1 MGNIMNVA
9 EQILKILEEVGVTQ
23 IWGVT
28 GDALN
33 TFTDAL
39 QGDRYN
45 IKWNAVRHEEN
56 GAFAA
61 GAEAQITEN
70 LAVCAGTVGPGTLH
84 LINGLYNAK
93 KERVPVLAISGQVAR
108 VNMGTNYFQ
117 EVGLTK
123 IFDDVCAYQAIIRS
137 AEEAP
142 RIVLRAIQMALEQN
156 AVVRIEI
163 PVDIAAQEAS
173 GEHFIHP
180 VIRSNAVLV
189 PLDADIEKIASVL
202 NSAKKVTI
210 FAGAGCKE
218 CKEQVLQLSEK
229 LKAPISHT
237 LRASDIFQTY
247 NKNVVGMT
255 GLIGNPSGY
264 QAVMTA
270 DVLLML
276 GTDFPYTN
284 FLPDNCIIIQIDKRL
299 ENIGNRAKVTYGVHG
314 DCGASLLKL
323 IPIVNKK
330 EDSRYLN
337 HLTKNYGEWKSHK
350 NNPNTYSKSTQP
362 IHPQLFIQE
371 IDKQASDDA
380 CFTVD
385 VGESAIWVAHY
396 LTMKGNR
403 RLLGSFNHGSMAVG
417 FPAAMGIQ
425 SLNSKQQVW
434 AIVGDGAFGMC
445 MNDFITAVRYN
456 WPVKILVYNNSQL
469 GFVKI
474 EEEEAGYAFTDNA
487 LKLTNPN
494 FAEYAKLCGGDGIR
508 VEHAADIPKAIK
520 MAIDSNKPF
529 IIDAVT
535 NPGELSLPPHISLE
549 EAWGFGKSKVKEILL
564 AVKGEK
570 SQKKNLINE
579 IKGLFD

>member
-1 MGNIMNVA
+1 MNVA
-9 EQILKILEEVGVTQ
+9 QQLLKILEEIGVSQ

-33 TFTDAL
+33 SFTDAL
-39 QGDRYN
+39 QGEDSK

-61 GAEAQITEN
+61 GAEAQITGN

-123 IFDDVCAYQAIIRS
+123 IFDDVCAYQAVIRS

-142 RIVLRAIQMALEQN
+142 RVMLRAIQIALDQN
-156 AVVRIEI
+156 AVVRVEI
-163 PVDIAAQEAS
+163 PVDIATQDAA
-173 GEHFIHP
+173 GDHFIHP
-180 VIRSNAVLV
+180 VIRSNAILV
-189 PLDADIEKIASVL
+189 PSDKDIDKIASVI
-202 NSAKKVTI
+202 NKAHKVTI
-210 FAGAGCKE
+210 FAGAGCAE
-218 CKEQVLQLSEK
+218 CKEGALALSEK
-229 LKAPISHT
+229 LKAPITHT
-237 LRASDIFQTY
+237 LRSSDVFFT
-247 NKNVVGMT
+247 NDKNVVGMT

-264 QAVMTA
+264 HAVMNT

-284 FLPDNCIIIQIDKRL
+284 FLPDHCTIIQIDKRL

-314 DCGASLLKL
+314 DCGASLSKL
-323 IPIVNKK
+323 IPKVDSKK
-330 EDSRYLN
+330 DSKFLD
-337 HLTKNYGEWKSHK
+337 HLVENFNEWKKQKSK
-350 NNPNTYSKSTQP
+350 NSALKNDQEPL
-362 IHPQLFIQE
+362 HPQLFISE
-371 IDKQASDDA
+371 IDKQASNDA

-385 VGESAIWVAHY
+385 VGESAIWVAHHLSFY
-396 LTMKGNR
+396 GNR
-403 RLLGSFNHGSMAVG
+403 KLQGSFNHGSMAVG

-425 SLNSKQQVW
+425 SVHPKREVW

-474 EEEEAGYAFTDNA
+474 EEEEAGYAFTDKA

-494 FAEYAKLCGGDGIR
+494 FAEYAKLCGGDGVR
-508 VEHAADIPKAIK
+508 VEHAVDIPKAIA
-520 MAIDSNKPF
+520 MAKASTKPF

-535 NPGELSLPPHISLE
+535 NPGELSLPPHITLE

-564 AVKGEK
+564 SVEGDKA
-570 SQKKNLINE
+570 QKKNLMDE
-579 IKGLFD
+579 LKGLFGKH

>member
-1 MGNIMNVA
+1 MNVS
-9 EQILKILEEVGVTQ
+9 EQILEILKNVGVTQ

-39 QGDRYN
+39 RDDDD

-61 GAEAQITEN
+61 CAEAEMTEN

-117 EVGLTK
+117 EVGLTQ
-123 IFDDVCAYQAIIRS
+123 IFNDVCAYQAVIRS

-142 RIVLRAIQMALEQN
+142 RVVLRAIQIALEQR
-156 AVVRIEI
+156 AVVRVEI
-163 PVDIAAQEAS
+163 PVDIAIQEAQ
-173 GEHFIHP
+173 GDHYAHKVF
-180 VIRSNAVLV
+180 RANAVLV
-189 PLDADIEKIASVL
+189 PSDEDINTLATAINE
-202 NSAKKVTI
+202 AKNITI
-210 FAGAGCKE
+210 LAGAGCKGCRDE
-218 CKEQVLQLSEK
+218 VLALSEK
-229 LKAPISHT
+229 LKAPIVHT
-237 LRASDIFQTY
+237 LRSSDIIH
-247 NKNVVGMT
+247 NDDKNVVGLT

-264 QAVMTA
+264 HAVMNA
-270 DVLLML
+270 DLLIML
-276 GTDFPYTN
+276 GTDFPYSN
-284 FLPDNCIIIQIDKRL
+284 FLPDKAKIIQIDKRL
-299 ENIGNRAKVTYGVHG
+299 ENIGNRVKVDIGVQG
-314 DCGASLLKL
+314 DCLTTLQKLDSKILPKTDTDFLDNLLENFKKWKKNKAENSSLKINEEPL
-323 IPIVNKK
+323 
-330 EDSRYLN
+330 
-337 HLTKNYGEWKSHK
+337 
-350 NNPNTYSKSTQP
+350 
-362 IHPQLFIQE
+362 HPQLFMNALNQ
-371 IDKQASDDA
+371 KTSDDA

-385 VGESAIWVAHY
+385 VGESAIWVAHH
-396 LTMKGNR
+396 LTLSGKR
-403 RLLGSFNHGSMAVG
+403 RLLGSFNHGSMSVG

-425 SLNSKQQVW
+425 SVNPGRQVW

-474 EEEEAGYAFTDNA
+474 EMEEAGYAMADEA
-487 LKLTNPN
+487 LGLQNPN

-508 VEHAADIPKAIK
+508 VEHAADIDKAIE
-520 MAIDSNKPF
+520 MAIASPKPF
-529 IIDAVT
+529 IIDAIT
-535 NPGELSLPPHISLE
+535 NPGELSLPPHITLE

-564 AVKGEK
+564 SVSGEKNQKENLMDEVKGFFHNSK
-570 SQKKNLINE
+570 
-579 IKGLFD
+579 

>member
-1 MGNIMNVA
+1 MNVA
-9 EQILKILEEVGVTQ
+9 EQILRILEDIGVTQ

-39 QGDRYN
+39 QADTYH

-61 GAEAQITEN
+61 GAEAQMTNN

-123 IFDDVCAYQAIIRS
+123 IFDDVCAYQAVIRS

-142 RIVLRAIQMALEQN
+142 RAVLRAIQIALEQN
-156 AVVRIEI
+156 AVVRVEI
-163 PVDIAAQEAS
+163 PVDIANEEA
-173 GEHFIHP
+173 GGNHFAHP
-180 VIRSNAVLV
+180 VVRSNAVLV
-189 PLDADIEKIASVL
+189 PSDDDIEKIASVI
-202 NSAKKVTI
+202 NKAKKVSI
-210 FAGAGCKE
+210 FAGAGCKDS
-218 CKEQVLQLSEK
+218 KEQVLQLSEK
-229 LKAPISHT
+229 LNAPITHT
-237 LRASDIFQTY
+237 LRSSDVFHT
-247 NKNVVGMT
+247 NDKNVVGIT

-264 QAVMTA
+264 QAVMKTE
-270 DVLLML
+270 VLLML

-284 FLPDNCIIIQIDKRL
+284 FLPDDCTIIQIDNRL
-299 ENIGNRAKVTYGVHG
+299 ENIGNRAKVTHGVHG
-314 DCGASLLKL
+314 DCGASLSKL
-323 IPIVNKK
+323 LPKVNAK
-330 EDSRYLN
+330 EDSEFVN
-337 HLTKNYGEWKSHK
+337 HLVDKYEEWRTHK
-350 NNPNTYSKSTQP
+350 NNPDTFDVETKP
-362 IHPQLFIQE
+362 IHPQLFIQKL
-371 IDKQASDDA
+371 DKQASDDA

-385 VGESAIWVAHY
+385 VGESAIWLSHHLSFY
-396 LTMKGNR
+396 GNR
-403 RLLGSFNHGSMAVG
+403 KLQGSFNHGTMGVG

-425 SLNSKQQVW
+425 SLNSKRQVW

-474 EEEEAGYAFTDNA
+474 EEEEAGIAYTDKA

-508 VEHAADIPKAIK
+508 VEDAKDISKAIE
-520 MAIDSNKPF
+520 MAIASDKPF

-535 NPGELSLPPHISLE
+535 NPGELSLPPHISLD

-570 SQKKNLINE
+570 AQHKNLMDE
-579 IKGLFD
+579 LKGLLD

>member
-1 MGNIMNVA
+1 MNVS
-9 EQILKILEEVGVTQ
+9 EQILEILKNVGVTQ

-39 QGDRYN
+39 RDDDA

-61 GAEAQITEN
+61 CAEAEMTEN

-117 EVGLTK
+117 EVGLTQ
-123 IFDDVCAYQAIIRS
+123 IFDDVCAYQAVIRS

-142 RIVLRAIQMALEQN
+142 RVVLRAIQIALEQR
-156 AVVRIEI
+156 AVVRVEI
-163 PVDIAAQEAS
+163 PVDIAVQEAQ
-173 GEHFIHP
+173 GDHYAHKVF
-180 VIRSNAVLV
+180 RANAVLV
-189 PLDADIEKIASVL
+189 PSDEDINTLATAINE
-202 NSAKKVTI
+202 AKNITI
-210 FAGAGCKE
+210 LAGAGCKGSRDE
-218 CKEQVLQLSEK
+218 VLALSEK
-229 LKAPISHT
+229 LKAPIVHT
-237 LRASDIFQTY
+237 LRSSDIIH
-247 NKNVVGMT
+247 NDDKNVVGLT

-264 QAVMTA
+264 HAVMNA
-270 DVLLML
+270 DLLIML
-276 GTDFPYTN
+276 GTDFPYSN
-284 FLPDNCIIIQIDKRL
+284 FLPDKAKIIQIDKRL
-299 ENIGNRAKVTYGVHG
+299 ENIGNRVKVDIGVQG
-314 DCGASLLKL
+314 DCLATLQKLDLKILPRTETKFLDNLMENFKKWKKNKTENSSLKMDEEPL
-323 IPIVNKK
+323 
-330 EDSRYLN
+330 
-337 HLTKNYGEWKSHK
+337 
-350 NNPNTYSKSTQP
+350 
-362 IHPQLFIQE
+362 HPQLFMNALNQ
-371 IDKQASDDA
+371 KASDDA

-385 VGESAIWVAHY
+385 VGESAIWVAHH
-396 LTMKGNR
+396 LTLSGKR
-403 RLLGSFNHGSMAVG
+403 RLLGSFNHGSMSVG

-425 SLNSKQQVW
+425 SVNPGRQVW

-474 EEEEAGYAFTDNA
+474 EMEEAGYAMADEA
-487 LKLTNPN
+487 LGLQNPN

-508 VEHAADIPKAIK
+508 VEHAADIDKAIE
-520 MAIDSNKPF
+520 MAIASPKPF

-535 NPGELSLPPHISLE
+535 NPGELSLPPHITLE

-564 AVKGEK
+564 SVSGEK
-570 SQKKNLINE
+570 NQKENLMDE
-579 IKGLFD
+579 IKGFFHNSK

>member
-1 MGNIMNVA
+1 MNVA
-9 EQILKILEEVGVTQ
+9 EQILSILEEVGVTQ

-39 QGDRYN
+39 QDN
-45 IKWNAVRHEEN
+45 DSKITWNAVRHEEN

-61 GAEAQITEN
+61 GAEAQITGN

-123 IFDDVCAYQAIIRS
+123 IFEDVCAYQAVIRS

-142 RIVLRAIQMALEQN
+142 RVVLRAIQIALEQN
-156 AVVRIEI
+156 AVVRVEV
-163 PVDIAAQEAS
+163 PVDIATQEAS
-173 GEHFIHP
+173 GNHFKHP
-180 VIRSNAVLV
+180 VVRSRAVLT
-189 PLDADIEKIASVL
+189 PSDKDIENVASAL
-202 NSAKKVTI
+202 NSAKRVTI
-210 FAGAGCKE
+210 FAGAGCAA
-218 CKEQVLQLSEK
+218 CKEEVLQLSEK
-229 LKAPISHT
+229 IKAPITHT
-237 LRASDIFQTY
+237 LRASDIFFTKD
-247 NKNVVGMT
+247 KNVVGMT

-264 QAVMTA
+264 HAVMQT

-284 FLPDNCIIIQIDKRL
+284 FLPDDCTIIQIDKRL
-299 ENIGNRAKVTYGVHG
+299 ENIGNRAKVTIGVHG
-314 DCGASLLKL
+314 DCGAALSKLLPK
-323 IPIVNKK
+323 VNAK
-330 EDSRYLN
+330 EDSKFLD
-337 HLTKNYGEWKSHK
+337 HLMKHYVAWKNHK
-350 NNPNTYSKSTQP
+350 NDSDTFDVDMQP
-362 IHPQLFIQE
+362 IHPQLFILE

-385 VGESAIWVAHY
+385 VGESAIWLAHHLSFY
-396 LTMKGNR
+396 GNR
-403 RLLGSFNHGSMAVG
+403 KLQGSFNHGTMSVG

-425 SLNSKQQVW
+425 SVNPGRQVW

-474 EEEEAGYAFTDNA
+474 EEEEAGYAFTDKA

-508 VEHAADIPKAIK
+508 VEHAADIPKAIQ
-520 MAIDSNKPF
+520 MAIGSDKPF
-529 IIDAVT
+529 IIDAIT
-535 NPGELSLPPHISLE
+535 NAGELSLPPHVTLD

-570 SQKKNLINE
+570 AQKKNLMDE
-579 IKGLFD
+579 LKGLLPKL